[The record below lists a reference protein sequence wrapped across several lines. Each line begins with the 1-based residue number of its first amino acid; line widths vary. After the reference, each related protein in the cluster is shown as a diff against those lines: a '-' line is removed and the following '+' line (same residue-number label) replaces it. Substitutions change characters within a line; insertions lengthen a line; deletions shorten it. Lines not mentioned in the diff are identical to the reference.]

1 MRRSIGGV
9 FGMVMAMQVIGQNGV
24 LPADPRVD
32 LNVGFRNVI
41 STSGIFD
48 YNANTVLNELP
59 LAILNGEFLEREL
72 RLRTADAL
80 SDQGNSLGYIM
91 HGQVQWSGA
100 ACWGKRSHLRPIVN
114 VAYHEQSGLSFTA
127 DQFNVAFFGN
137 AAYQERN
144 AQLSPSAFEQ
154 IRYQTIGAGFQHDST
169 GSFIRLDLVRGQSLS
184 ALDVRS
190 AELFTGADGRVLRTS
205 FTGDYVASDTAG
217 SGFDRTNGLG
227 AAISG
232 RWNFASNGE
241 RPIRFRVGVDDLGFI
256 VWNPNTVRIAKDTIF
271 SYEGW
276 RVENLFAL
284 DDVFVNEETV
294 LDTFGLRYQHGS
306 ITRLMP
312 FRVHANA
319 SVELTA
325 DWRLGLT
332 VEQRYLP
339 GYIPQ
344 GTVQVS
350 RVLGSRT
357 MLGTSMSYGGFGTL
371 RFGLAAKHRFGEH
384 ILVSLSTAQVPAWI
398 STRVKGL
405 GAILGISVAW

>member
-9 FGMVMAMQVIGQNGV
+9 FGVMMTMQVLGQFGP

-41 STSGIFD
+41 STSGNFD

-59 LAILNGEFLEREL
+59 LAILNGEFLERDL
-72 RLRTADAL
+72 RSRTADVL
-80 SDQGNSLGYIM
+80 RDQGNTLGYIM
-91 HGQVQWSGA
+91 HGQVQWTGA
-100 ACWGKRSHLRPIVN
+100 ACWGKRSQLRPIVN

-127 DQFNVAFFGN
+127 DQFNIAFFGN
-137 AAYQERN
+137 AAYQERT
-144 AQLSPSAFEQ
+144 ARLSPSAFEQ

-169 GSFIRLDLVRGQSLS
+169 GSFLRINIMRGQSLS

-205 FTGDYVASDTAG
+205 FTGDYLASDTAG

-227 AAISG
+227 AAVSG
-232 RWNFASNGE
+232 RWNFASSAK
-241 RPIRFRVGVDDLGFI
+241 RPIHFSVGVDDLGFI
-256 VWNPNTVRIAKDTIF
+256 AWNPNTVRIAKDTLF

-284 DDVFVNEETV
+284 DAVFVNEETV
-294 LDTFGLRYQHGS
+294 LDTFGLRYQHGPV
-306 ITRLMP
+306 TRLTP

-325 DWRLGLT
+325 DWRLGIA

-339 GYIPQ
+339 GFIPQ
-344 GTVQVS
+344 ATVHAS
-350 RVLGSRT
+350 RVLGGRT
-357 MLGTSMSYGGFGTL
+357 MLGASVSYGGFGST
-371 RFGLAAKHRFGEH
+371 RFGLAAKHRFGDH
-384 ILVSLSTAQVPAWI
+384 IQVSLSTAQVPAWI
-398 STRVKGL
+398 SARAKGL
-405 GAILGISVAW
+405 GAMIGVSVAW